1 MPGYDPY
8 IGRSRAWPRRHWSF
22 LLIVAL
28 ACLTGFYAF
37 GKRHGARVRIEREQV
52 EAGVPIVGRPWVV
65 DGDSIRIE
73 GVSIRLEGIDAPEW
87 DQTCTDP
94 NGRSWR
100 CGLAASH
107 QLRAHVH
114 GNPLTCRP
122 RAHDRYGRTV
132 ATCALPDGSDVNAWL
147 VRQGWAIASG
157 YSRIYVAEEAEAK
170 ADKRGIWAGTFIDPA
185 EWRRQKADRPRHRWG
200 GWWNAR
206 D

>member
-1 MPGYDPY
+1 MTGYDPY
-8 IGRSRAWPRRHWSF
+8 IGRGRGWPRRHGSF

-28 ACLTGFYAF
+28 ACLTAFYGF
-37 GKRHGARVRIEREQV
+37 GRHRVAHVRVDREQA
-52 EAGVPIVGRPWVV
+52 EPGAPIVGRAWVV

-73 GVSIRLEGIDAPEW
+73 GISIRLEGIDAPEW
-87 DQTCTDP
+87 DQTCTDA
-94 NGRSWR
+94 NGRTWR

-107 QLRAHVH
+107 ELRAHVR
-114 GNPLTCRP
+114 GYALTCLP

-147 VRQGWAIASG
+147 VRQGFAIASG
-157 YSRIYVAEEAEAK
+157 YSHIYLAEEAAAK

-200 GWWNAR
+200 WWNSQN
-206 D
+206 